1 MWFYFPLAEN
11 IDNKDLIKNFF
22 TWAWVKVS
30 SHYHRGK
37 RVTIPIPRISWY
49 FLIWDPFTSYFYVVL
64 KQSFILIHAHS
75 ESIHITICCFIS
87 SNFTCVDNLMAT
99 VELFEVTSTNRC
111 MYLVLTYYIMVGEQ
125 SLSPCDYHC
134 YTSRKT

>member
-1 MWFYFPLAEN
+1 MWYGTKRQTQNIKCRGMWFYFPLAEN

-87 SNFTCVDNLMAT
+87 S
-99 VELFEVTSTNRC
+99 TS
-111 MYLVLTYYIMVGEQ
+111 LVWITWWLLLN
-125 SLSPCDYHC
+125 SLKLLAQTDACTWYWPW
-134 YTSRKT
+134 